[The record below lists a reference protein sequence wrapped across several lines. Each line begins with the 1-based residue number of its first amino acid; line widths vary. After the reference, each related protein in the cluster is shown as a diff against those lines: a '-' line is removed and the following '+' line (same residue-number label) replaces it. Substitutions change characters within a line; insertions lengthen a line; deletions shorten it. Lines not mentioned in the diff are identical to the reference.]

1 MKMSGE
7 QYVFGPVPSRR
18 LGLSLGLSPLPQKT
32 CNYACVYCQ
41 LGRTSRMINERQEFV
56 PLSIMVTEFR
66 NFLKSGVPFDV
77 VTIVGEGEPTLA
89 LNLGQLLSAVQELT
103 DKPVA
108 VITNGSWLAAEEV
121 RAALQKADLVL
132 PSLDAY
138 DEESFRQINRP
149 WGKLKFKEVY
159 EGLRCFSL
167 EYQGQ
172 LWLET
177 MLVQGLNDDEEALR
191 KFKGLLQGLTYQR
204 LYLNTPVRPPAE
216 SWVTPPTPAVV
227 QKAARLLGGMSI
239 DSLAEGSFY
248 SEIKDDYAAVLSIIG
263 RHPLNQHEL
272 SSFLAS
278 RQCPNPEV
286 VLSKLKQDKKVEIV
300 VYKGYNTYRLV

>member
-1 MKMSGE
+1 METNK
-7 QYVFGPVPSRR
+7 YVFGPVPSRR
-18 LGLSLGLSPLPQKT
+18 LGLSLGISPLLRKT

-159 EGLRCFSL
+159 EGLRCFSQ

-177 MLVQGLNDDEEALR
+177 MLVQGLNDDEEAL
-191 KFKGLLQGLTYQR
+191 KKLKGLLQGLKYQR

-216 SWVTPPTPAVV
+216 SWVTPPAPAVV
-227 QKAARLLGGMSI
+227 QKAVQLLGGMSI

-286 VLSKLKQDKKVEIV
+286 VLSKLKQEQKVEIV
-300 VYKGYNTYRLV
+300 FYKGYHTYRLV